1 MAAACRHTRSGCSPT
16 LRPGTTSLL
25 SLSPRESCTPRKEP
39 RGSHA
44 SRRGRGGKLWRRS
57 GEAGSRGCPR
67 PGSGTRRG
75 GRRSAC
81 LQPYLQHPGGHHPAH
96 VGLNVLLH
104 ALEVGALG
112 QVALLDGQQ
121 VLQHAVVVEQ
131 VGVRHG
137 PADRLYLAAQQLHGQ
152 LATRSCPC
160 DLRTG
165 KVGGFFWEGGG
176 ERIPRTSFLW
186 LNKGFFWGGGV
197 KGREREA
204 GEEEWK
210 GIGWAVGE
218 ERPWGG

>member
-137 PADRLYLAAQQLHGQ
+137 PADRLYLAAG
-152 LATRSCPC
+152 PC
-160 DLRTG
+160 RRAS
-165 KVGGFFWEGGG
+165 WG
-176 ERIPRTSFLW
+176 EQTSL
-186 LNKGFFWGGGV
+186 
-197 KGREREA
+197 KGRAER
-204 GEEEWK
+204 
-210 GIGWAVGE
+210 VS
-218 ERPWGG
+218 RPRGAPLPPPILSLSTLLPRLLSLCP

>member
-1 MAAACRHTRSGCSPT
+1 MGRGGSRMQAHALGMLPHPQPWDNLAALP
-16 LRPGTTSLL
+16 LPP
-25 SLSPRESCTPRKEP
+25 PRESCTPRKEP

-57 GEAGSRGCPR
+57 GGAGSRGCPR

-75 GRRSAC
+75 RRRSAC

-137 PADRLYLAAQQLHGQ
+137 PADRLHLAAQQLHGQ

-165 KVGGFFWEGGG
+165 KVGGFLGGG
-176 ERIPRTSFLW
+176 R
-186 LNKGFFWGGGV
+186 
-197 KGREREA
+197 
-204 GEEEWK
+204 GEDSPYLLPLAK
-210 GIGWAVGE
+210 
-218 ERPWGG
+218 